1 MKVVYVPTQ
10 HILTATN
17 SHIVL
22 DVCDIGRVL
31 VSGDSRLIFTATH
44 TTAMLLFTLAT
55 ILAAASAHLCT
66 LNPLQRGASNINGFI
81 NTAFAQEC
89 YLYTGMRIAS
99 AWLYVVH
106 CRYMHRTF

>member
-1 MKVVYVPTQ
+1 MFVTSAAFWFRE
-10 HILTATN
+10 T
-17 SHIVL
+17 L
-22 DVCDIGRVL
+22 D
-31 VSGDSRLIFTATH
+31 SFFTAAR

-99 AWLYVVH
+99 LWLYVVH
-106 CRYMHRTF
+106 